1 MIEIIDCEQ
10 NSEEWLKVR
19 LGLPT
24 ASVFSS
30 ILAKGEGKMQKSL
43 LYKLAAEII
52 TGAPIE
58 SYYSKDME
66 RGHAMEE
73 EARDYYAL
81 IFNVEPQRVGFVRN
95 GKKGC
100 SPDSFIGESK
110 ILEIKTQRGDLL
122 IETLFKNEFP
132 SEHRAQTQGGLWVCE
147 RDKVDICVYWPGMP
161 PFIKEAGRDEGY
173 IRTLSDEV
181 DRFNDELA
189 ATVERVRR
197 LGIKDKAA

>member
-1 MIEIIDCEQ
+1 MIEIHNVEQ
-10 NSEEWLKVR
+10 TSPEWFALR
-19 LGLPT
+19 CGLPT
-24 ASVFSS
+24 ASMFSA
-30 ILAKGEGKMQKSL
+30 ILAKGEGKTRRSY

-52 TGAPIE
+52 TGEPTE
-58 SYYSKDME
+58 PYTNQWLE
-66 RGHAMEE
+66 RGQRMEE
-73 EARDYYAL
+73 EARDYYAF
-81 IFNVEPQRVGFVRN
+81 FNDVEPARVGFVRN

-100 SPDSFIGESK
+100 SPDSFIGENK

-189 ATVERVRR
+189 ATVDRIRAYGQKE
-197 LGIKDKAA
+197 AA